1 MKVLFLSSQM
11 ALVCSVLYF
20 SPLLSPVISNSW
32 SMEEW
37 SVRYGEYR
45 DCISLKRAEGHRTK
59 SLRRSCNKKAYGLP
73 FFELPDGK
81 HSEIIDYNVETFG
94 TNLRP

>member
-1 MKVLFLSSQM
+1 MKVLFWSSQV

-45 DCISLKRAEGHRTK
+45 DCISLKRPEGHRTK
-59 SLRRSCNKKAYGLP
+59 SLRRPCNKKAYGLP